1 MEDGLEEVHAYKEV
15 RVVGSNLREE
25 GPRGVWLLMAA
36 YLYYQGWSIFA
47 IIQLFIGLAALLFI
61 GLPFVFKY
69 SPYIQRNLVFL
80 PFLRMPKNVNFSNP
94 TSEGLPGTKNFYL
107 ETESGV
113 SVGVWHIL
121 PLSLV
126 GESEGKGLDWW
137 DTRLGDGR

>member
-1 MEDGLEEVHAYKEV
+1 MLTSPTRPV
-15 RVVGSNLREE
+15 RWASD
-25 GPRGVWLLMAA
+25 
-36 YLYYQGWSIFA
+36 
-47 IIQLFIGLAALLFI
+47 
-61 GLPFVFKY
+61 
-69 SPYIQRNLVFL
+69 LVFHL
-80 PFLRMPKNVNFSNP
+80 AKIFHLSKEDSDFIHENLIFFQ
-94 TSEGLPGTKNFYL
+94 GLPGTKNFYL